1 MNENDISISFGHLDD
16 SGQSQWRQR
25 KTDGMGDWSIINDL
39 RQCSPLN
46 FKMSSEL
53 VADIV

>member
-16 SGQSQWRQR
+16 SGQWRHR

-39 RQCSPLN
+39 RQSSPLN

-53 VADIV
+53 VADRG